1 MRFVTSFL
9 CAAAIWAVNLP
20 AAQAGVIEQACRK
33 TERAYNKAGLCSCIQ
48 AVADQRL
55 TPAEMVKVSKWF
67 ADPHQAQV
75 VRQSDRRSD
84 ERLWE
89 RYKAFGETAA
99 RACG

>member
-9 CAAAIWAVNLP
+9 CAAAFWTISLP
-20 AAQAGVIEQACRK
+20 AAQAGVIEQACRNS
-33 TERAYNKAGLCSCIQ
+33 ERAYQKAGLCSCIQ
-48 AVADQRL
+48 AVANQRL
-55 TPAEMVKVSKWF
+55 TRAERVTVSKWF

-84 ERLWE
+84 EQLWE